1 MNFRWLW
8 WFWAKGQNTY
18 NQISYLSI
26 NLNSNPSIF
35 LELFISYCL
44 VHIWRL
50 LYISIN
56 SCFANVFPNIWNKI
70 LFIFPTKYL
79 VQICKYKPYN
89 EDENGRKDK
98 VHASK
103 AIFERHKCKLILYVA
118 QVDLNNIHVSGI
130 EDKENL
136 REGIQFRNLLGQL
149 AIHFSK
155 DWYWHPLTNSWKYQL
170 GSKFY
175 KCRLSM
181 CVSVK

>member
-1 MNFRWLW
+1 M
-8 WFWAKGQNTY
+8 
-18 NQISYLSI
+18 S
-26 NLNSNPSIF
+26 F
-35 LELFISYCL
+35 LIYG
-44 VHIWRL
+44 
-50 LYISIN
+50 
-56 SCFANVFPNIWNKI
+56 
-70 LFIFPTKYL
+70 TKFSL
-79 VQICKYKPYN
+79 QICKYKPYN

-155 DWYWHPLTNSWKYQL
+155 D
-170 GSKFY
+170 
-175 KCRLSM
+175 
-181 CVSVK
+181 